1 MLKVNSLFKWLW
13 PAEWT
18 SRLVLMMVVMM
29 IAVVVWMHY
38 TTIPQLARSPGQV
51 IAEQRTQII
60 QAANDGVVESIPVRE
75 GDPVKKGQLLM
86 QLDASQ
92 AEAAVRDSAG
102 RVAALKATL
111 ARLQAEV
118 FQRPLVFD
126 PSLDAYPAFIKN
138 QRDLYERRQRA
149 FKEEISTLRTMLGDV
164 DKELEMSLPL
174 LATGDI
180 AQTEILRLRRS
191 KSELEGT
198 MTNRQNKFFQDA
210 QADMTK
216 VEEDLSTQQQVLV
229 DRSTNFERMQM
240 FAPSDG
246 LVRNLRMTTLGGRVR
261 PGDVV
266 MELFPT
272 SSELIVEGKLKPSDL
287 NHVVPG
293 QVATVKLDSFDYSIY
308 GILDGKVSYVSPDAL
323 SEAVAGQEHIYYRVH
338 VRIDKE
344 QMPSFHHKKIQ
355 INPGMT
361 AQIEIRTGQMSVLSY
376 LTKPLIKTLSESFSE
391 R

>member
-1 MLKVNSLFKWLW
+1 MFTWLW

-18 SRLVLMMVVMM
+18 SRLVLMMVAML
-29 IAVVVWMHY
+29 IAVVLWMHY
-38 TTIPQLARSPGQV
+38 TTIPQLSRSPGQV
-51 IAEQRTQII
+51 IAMQRTQII
-60 QAANDGVVESIPVRE
+60 QAANDGVVESIPIKE
-75 GDPVKKGQLLM
+75 GDSVKKGQLLM

-118 FQRPLVFD
+118 FQRPLEFD
-126 PSLDAYPAFIKN
+126 SSLNAYPIFIKN

-149 FKEEISTLRTMLGDV
+149 FTEEISTLRTMLGDV
-164 DKELEMSLPL
+164 EKELEMSQPL

-180 AQTEILRLRRS
+180 AQTEVLRLRRS

-229 DRSTNFERMQM
+229 DRTTNLERMQM

-293 QVATVKLDSFDYSIY
+293 QAATVKLDSFDYSIY

-338 VRIDKE
+338 VTIDKE
-344 QMPSFHHKKIQ
+344 QMPSATHKKIA

-376 LTKPLIKTLSESFSE
+376 LIKPLVKTISSSFSE

>member
-1 MLKVNSLFKWLW
+1 MSKLPSLFKWIW
-13 PAEWT
+13 PTDW
-18 SRLVLMMVVMM
+18 SNRLVLIMVLML
-29 IAVVVWMHY
+29 IGAVVWMDN

-60 QAANDGVVESIPVRE
+60 QAANDGVVERIPVRE
-75 GDPVKKGQLLM
+75 GDQVKKGDLLM

-118 FQRPLVFD
+118 FQRPLEFD
-126 PSLDAYPAFIKN
+126 ASLDAYPAFIKN

-229 DRSTNFERMQM
+229 DRSTNLERMQM
-240 FAPSDG
+240 YAPSDG

-308 GILDGKVSYVSPDAL
+308 GILDGKVIYISPDAL

-338 VRIDKE
+338 VSINKE